1 MQSKPTT
8 YVFPVQQIANVLYWQ
23 DFQAALPANRGITVC
38 CTLKVRSAFM
48 LNFVWMSR
56 RNLGMAA
63 LAFTVLLSFTG
74 CGRKFSVSVNEQMLY
89 DPRPSSALVV
99 VADAGLQSCINVLVR
114 DRQITEVSQIQV
126 LACPMLEIR
135 SLTGIDQLIN
145 LRFLDLAGNELVNL
159 DGLANARSLS
169 SVNTPDNRLQDISA
183 ILQIPTL
190 SSAVMT
196 GNLLIPCS
204 QLAQLQSKLANNLL
218 APDSCVP

>member
-1 MQSKPTT
+1 
-8 YVFPVQQIANVLYWQ
+8 
-23 DFQAALPANRGITVC
+23 
-38 CTLKVRSAFM
+38 M

-63 LAFTVLLSFTG
+63 LAFTVLLSLTG

-135 SLTGIDQLIN
+135 SLTGLDQLIN

>member
-1 MQSKPTT
+1 MLS
-8 YVFPVQQIANVLYWQ
+8 FVL
-23 DFQAALPANRGITVC
+23 LT
-38 CTLKVRSAFM
+38 
-48 LNFVWMSR
+48 R

-63 LAFTVLLSFTG
+63 LAFTVLLSLAG

-89 DPRPSSALVV
+89 DPRPGSALVV

-114 DRQITEVSQIQV
+114 DRQITDASQIQV
-126 LACPMLEIR
+126 LACPMLEIT
-135 SLTGIDQLIN
+135 SLAGIGQLVN

-169 SVNTPDNRLQDISA
+169 SINAPDNRLQDISA

-190 SSAVMT
+190 SSAVIT
-196 GNLLIPCS
+196 GNVLIPCS

-218 APDSCVP
+218 APDRCVP

>member
-1 MQSKPTT
+1 
-8 YVFPVQQIANVLYWQ
+8 
-23 DFQAALPANRGITVC
+23 
-38 CTLKVRSAFM
+38 M

-56 RNLGMAA
+56 RNLGVAA
-63 LAFTVLLSFTG
+63 LAFTVLVSLAG

-89 DPRPSSALVV
+89 DPRPGNALVV
-99 VADAGLQSCINVLVR
+99 VVDAGLQSCINVLVR
-114 DRQITEVSQIQV
+114 DRQITDVSHIQV

-135 SLTGIDQLIN
+135 SLAGIDQLVN

-196 GNLLIPCS
+196 GNILIPCS

-218 APDSCVP
+218 APDNCVP

>member
-1 MQSKPTT
+1 
-8 YVFPVQQIANVLYWQ
+8 
-23 DFQAALPANRGITVC
+23 
-38 CTLKVRSAFM
+38 M

-63 LAFTVLLSFTG
+63 LAFTVLLSLTG

-126 LACPMLEIR
+126 LTCPMLEIR

-190 SSAVMT
+190 SAVMT